1 MDYNVRYNI
10 DINES
15 EASRSLSKF
24 ANTVQRSVP
33 PIIKK
38 LEQLQ
43 RQINTV
49 TRTYQQFNRTISKP
63 KTVRFNV
70 DKGINTQLRNIQK
83 QINAIK
89 GKTVTIKTN
98 QVGATKEKFPLYNR
112 GTRGIGRSTILGA
125 TLGTMGTLAAGYGIG
140 SIVKD
145 FSQYENTMVTVRS
158 ILQATDKDALTF
170 GDRFAEMGR
179 NVRNVGVNTKFTT
192 TEVAGATKYLAMAG
206 LGIKDINNS
215 ILPIANLA
223 TISDTP
229 LDRIADIVT
238 NIQTAYGI
246 DSGKMGQVADILA
259 MVTASSNTTIPEM
272 GEAMKFAAPMMS
284 LAGVSF
290 NEAASAIG
298 LLANAGIKGTLAGTN
313 LRRMMIRLLNP
324 TEKALKVLNKYKI
337 SLYDIDK
344 TGKTK
349 IKSLTDIFTQFKG
362 KDLSVQD
369 IQAVFDVVGG
379 NAANNILSS
388 LKTLP
393 ELAERALNSTGF
405 ASMVAK
411 KKQDE
416 TLSGQWAKVTSQ
428 FTETGLKAIEPLQP
442 EIKRFLEDI
451 TKTLAKPETID
462 ALSQIGSNI
471 LLITRSL
478 GELSGWVMDNWDWIG
493 NLIIGGI
500 IFKQV
505 NKISD
510 SFSNTAGS
518 TRSLTSA
525 LGGMNGKF
533 GAIPTL
539 IDAAIA
545 ALVLFAGKTYLAK
558 NATNAALDGI
568 QEKMN
573 ELQPGFAKKDE
584 EKKED
589 GKKKSYWESI
599 GFNYLGNF
607 NGQGDVDQLT
617 QYAKV
622 LNKRGEE
629 AATVDYTNSQE
640 FFKGLENLP
649 TSTALEALKARRT
662 WIDAMKQTPLYTL
675 SNTMDKQLP
684 FNGKVITGKTPEQF
698 TEGIAERSNEFT
710 SRYNSQMNQFKTLDS
725 LRIGFFENVLN
736 NKAISTAEAFK
747 LFQLETGIDPTFKG
761 ELLTNDQKKAKVTEG
776 FNLLRNKGVYDNKAL
791 NFFQNAMPDYLKE
804 PTYGQPI
811 YPNKNVRIDPT
822 KGTEQDR
829 INSKPYQSW
838 KDKYEIPF
846 INKDKYKIPF
856 TNKDKADSIPSVE
869 QQMEETRNKQFSQ
882 SIPTNQ
888 SKAINGEFSTDS
900 LPKIHCDSL
909 ISIGSVTGADLND
922 IEKFKN
928 LLSQALLSIAGDQE
942 LV

>member
-112 GTRGIGRSTILGA
+112 GTRGIGRSTILGS

-416 TLSGQWAKVTSQ
+416 HYRGS
-428 FTETGLKAIEPLQP
+428 GLK
-442 EIKRFLEDI
+442 
-451 TKTLAKPETID
+451 
-462 ALSQIGSNI
+462 
-471 LLITRSL
+471 
-478 GELSGWVMDNWDWIG
+478 
-493 NLIIGGI
+493 
-500 IFKQV
+500 
-505 NKISD
+505 
-510 SFSNTAGS
+510 
-518 TRSLTSA
+518 
-525 LGGMNGKF
+525 
-533 GAIPTL
+533 
-539 IDAAIA
+539 
-545 ALVLFAGKTYLAK
+545 
-558 NATNAALDGI
+558 
-568 QEKMN
+568 
-573 ELQPGFAKKDE
+573 
-584 EKKED
+584 
-589 GKKKSYWESI
+589 
-599 GFNYLGNF
+599 
-607 NGQGDVDQLT
+607 
-617 QYAKV
+617 
-622 LNKRGEE
+622 
-629 AATVDYTNSQE
+629 
-640 FFKGLENLP
+640 
-649 TSTALEALKARRT
+649 
-662 WIDAMKQTPLYTL
+662 
-675 SNTMDKQLP
+675 
-684 FNGKVITGKTPEQF
+684 
-698 TEGIAERSNEFT
+698 
-710 SRYNSQMNQFKTLDS
+710 
-725 LRIGFFENVLN
+725 
-736 NKAISTAEAFK
+736 
-747 LFQLETGIDPTFKG
+747 
-761 ELLTNDQKKAKVTEG
+761 
-776 FNLLRNKGVYDNKAL
+776 
-791 NFFQNAMPDYLKE
+791 
-804 PTYGQPI
+804 
-811 YPNKNVRIDPT
+811 
-822 KGTEQDR
+822 
-829 INSKPYQSW
+829 
-838 KDKYEIPF
+838 
-846 INKDKYKIPF
+846 
-856 TNKDKADSIPSVE
+856 
-869 QQMEETRNKQFSQ
+869 
-882 SIPTNQ
+882 
-888 SKAINGEFSTDS
+888 
-900 LPKIHCDSL
+900 
-909 ISIGSVTGADLND
+909 
-922 IEKFKN
+922 
-928 LLSQALLSIAGDQE
+928 
-942 LV
+942 

>member
-15 EASRSLSKF
+15 EASRSLTQF
-24 ANTVQRSVP
+24 ANTVQRSIP

-63 KTVRFNV
+63 KTVHFNV
-70 DKGINTQLRNIQK
+70 DKGINSQMRNVQK
-83 QINAIK
+83 QINSIK

-98 QVGATKEKFPLYNR
+98 QIGATKEKSPLYNNVRAR
-112 GTRGIGRSTILGA
+112 GRNTILGS

-145 FSQYENTMVTVRS
+145 FSQYENTMTTVKS

-170 GDRFAEMGR
+170 NDRFAEMGR
-179 NVRNVGVNTKFTT
+179 NVRQVGVNTKFTT
-192 TEVAGATKYLAMAG
+192 TEVAGATKHLAMAG
-206 LGIKDINNS
+206 LGIADINNS

-344 TGKTK
+344 AGKTK

-393 ELAERALNSTGF
+393 DLAERALNSTGF

-428 FTETGLKAIEPLQP
+428 FTETGLQAIEPLQT
-442 EIKRFLEDI
+442 EIKRLLESV
-451 TKTLAKPETID
+451 TKTLAKPETVD

-493 NLIIGGI
+493 DLIIGGI

-518 TRSLTSA
+518 TRLLTSA

-533 GAIPTL
+533 GAIPL
-539 IDAAIA
+539 LVDAAIA

-573 ELQPGFAKKDE
+573 ELQPGFAKKE
-584 EKKED
+584 G

-629 AATVDYTNSQE
+629 AATVDYTNSQD

-710 SRYNSQMNQFKTLDS
+710 SRYNESMDKFKTLDS
-725 LRIGFFENVLN
+725 LRVGFFENVLN

-776 FNLLRNKGVYDNKAL
+776 FNLLRNKGVYDTKAL

-804 PTYGQPI
+804 PGYNSPI
-811 YPNKNVRIDPT
+811 YPNKDVRIDPT

-829 INSKPYQSW
+829 INSKPYKSW
-838 KDKYEIPF
+838 ENKYQIP
-846 INKDKYKIPF
+846 
-856 TNKDKADSIPSVE
+856 SVPSVE
-869 QQMEETRNKQFSQ
+869 QQMEETRNQQFSK
-882 SIPTNQ
+882 SIPAQQ

-900 LPKIHCDSL
+900 LPKIYCDSL

-922 IEKFKN
+922 IEKFKD
-928 LLSQALLSIAGDQE
+928 LLSQALLNIAGDQE